1 MFITRLL
8 SGMVLLGLSFLF
20 VIIGG
25 IPLTAITMLLSAGA
39 FYEMTKALGL
49 QKEKKFTSL
58 TIAGYLAIIVFYVT
72 MMLTDNMLWPVMC
85 IVLAIIVFL
94 TIYVTAFPKY
104 TCEDT
109 MGAVFALMYAP
120 IMLCFL
126 PLTRGLE
133 DGKYIVWMIYISS
146 WGYDTCAYCVG
157 MLFGKTVGNH
167 KMFPKLSPKKSY
179 EGTIGGVIGAALIAW
194 LYGHFLMARVTD
206 IPNVEWMLP
215 VIAAVGA
222 IIAQIGDLA
231 ASAVKRNKEIKDYSH
246 LIPGHGG
253 ILDRF
258 DSMIFT
264 APITYFLTVIF
275 LNITKG

>member
-8 SGMVLLGLSFLF
+8 SGIVLLGLSLLF
-20 VIIGG
+20 VILGG
-25 IPLTAITMLLSAGA
+25 IPLVAITMLLSVGA
-39 FYEMTKALGL
+39 YYEMTKALGL
-49 QKEKKFTSL
+49 TKEKKFTAL
-58 TIAGYLAIIVFYVT
+58 TVVGYLAIIAFYVT
-72 MMLTDNMLWPVMC
+72 MMFTDNMLWLVMC
-85 IVLAIIVFL
+85 IVMAIILFL
-94 TIYVTAFPKY
+94 TVYVVTFPKFNS
-104 TCEDT
+104 DDA

-120 IMLCFL
+120 VMLCFL

-157 MLFGKTVGNH
+157 MLFGKTIGNH
-167 KMFPKLSPKKSY
+167 KMFPKLSPKKSW
-179 EGTIGGVIGAALIAW
+179 EGTIGGIIGAALIAW

-206 IPNVEWMLP
+206 IQNVEFMLP
-215 VIAAVGA
+215 VIAAAGA
-222 IIAQIGDLA
+222 VIAQVGDLA

-264 APITYFLTVIF
+264 APITYFLSVIL
-275 LNITKG
+275 LNVVKG